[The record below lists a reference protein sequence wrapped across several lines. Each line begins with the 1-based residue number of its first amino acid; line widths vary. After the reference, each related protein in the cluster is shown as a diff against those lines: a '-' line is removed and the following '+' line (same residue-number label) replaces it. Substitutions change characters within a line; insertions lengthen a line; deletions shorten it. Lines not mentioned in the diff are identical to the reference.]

1 LQQFDPD
8 LRHTAANI
16 KQVVSAILAE
26 FSIDPSKA
34 VFITDRGANVLA
46 AMKDWKHIS
55 CSDHML
61 NSVDDVV

>member
-55 CSDHML
+55 CSDHTL